1 MSEALL
7 LEASGQHTIITNN
20 GVCLGKV
27 ALMVQADT
35 LLIPL
40 LMGLFLVA
48 VAIVLVRT
56 GPIRT
61 LTEPD
66 RDVVGAVTRL
76 VHHPASWVAGFLVL
90 SLGFGGGIILAVS
103 GEEVP
108 AVLKQT
114 VGVVLVV
121 VALGVLAGFLF
132 SGVYGSA
139 RARGLTSAQATAIG
153 GWGIGLLFL
162 GAVVV
167 KLIMAG

>member
-1 MSEALL
+1 
-7 LEASGQHTIITNN
+7 
-20 GVCLGKV
+20 
-27 ALMVQADT
+27 MVQADT

-48 VAIVLVRT
+48 VAIFLDRNGST
-56 GPIRT
+56 RT
-61 LTEPD
+61 LAAPD
-66 RDVVGAVTRL
+66 RDMVGAVTRL
-76 VHHPASWVAGFLVL
+76 AHHPASWVAGFLVL

-103 GEEVP
+103 GEAVP
-108 AVLKQT
+108 AALKQS
-114 VGVVLVV
+114 VSVVLVV

-162 GAVVV
+162 SAVVV
-167 KLIMAG
+167 KLVMAG